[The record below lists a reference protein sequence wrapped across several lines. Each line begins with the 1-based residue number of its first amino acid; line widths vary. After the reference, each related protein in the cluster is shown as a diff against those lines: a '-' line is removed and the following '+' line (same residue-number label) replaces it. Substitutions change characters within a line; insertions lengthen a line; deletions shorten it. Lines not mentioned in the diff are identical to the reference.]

1 MFKIMLKNILLVSF
15 VSLLS
20 ACAVNP
26 DDAQPK
32 KVDPRQGE
40 EVNQVCFNRTMD
52 SWSPIEGQNKA
63 LIVFDRRKEQYK
75 LDLIGTCDPEFAMM
89 RIATVSR
96 GSSSCLSR
104 GDKVITDADMDRHD
118 SCTIMGIYKWH
129 PEKEEKNKQEDDAT
143 ESK

>member
-1 MFKIMLKNILLVSF
+1 MFKIMLKNILLVSS

-52 SWSPIEGQNKA
+52 SWSPIEGENKA

>member
-1 MFKIMLKNILLVSF
+1 MFKIMLKNILLVSS

-63 LIVFDRRKEQYK
+63 LIVCR
-75 LDLIGTCDPEFAMM
+75 
-89 RIATVSR
+89 
-96 GSSSCLSR
+96 
-104 GDKVITDADMDRHD
+104 
-118 SCTIMGIYKWH
+118 
-129 PEKEEKNKQEDDAT
+129 
-143 ESK
+143 